1 MEDIPLHVIHLS
13 QDDPQKCTS
22 RKMAR
27 HGLTE
32 LHHDIRH
39 TPRRGIL
46 LNPLSGRILGP
57 DDAGEFSR
65 GGCLVGLDCSW
76 KQLDDSVQFLK
87 NKTRL
92 IGRTLPIVLAAN
104 PISWGKPGRLS
115 NVEAFATSLFVLG
128 HFKQARQVLRPFKFG
143 EQFFTLNK
151 EPLEAYS
158 GAETNQQLADLQWE
172 FFDKPEDS
180 TND

>member
-1 MEDIPLHVIHLS
+1 LEDIPLHVIHLS

-65 GGCLVGLDCSW
+65 G
-76 KQLDDSVQFLK
+76 
-87 NKTRL
+87 
-92 IGRTLPIVLAAN
+92 
-104 PISWGKPGRLS
+104 
-115 NVEAFATSLFVLG
+115 
-128 HFKQARQVLRPFKFG
+128 
-143 EQFFTLNK
+143 
-151 EPLEAYS
+151 
-158 GAETNQQLADLQWE
+158 
-172 FFDKPEDS
+172 
-180 TND
+180 